1 MLTEKEDKFI
11 TYWEANRELQKKGFR
26 QYVKGLSRG
35 LAIGAAIILLVVAG
49 WYERADMEVNSKLS
63 TGVFILAIVIIAVF
77 MAWLYHNY
85 QWEMQEQQYLE
96 LLAKK
101 RKEQANANGG

>member
-1 MLTEKEDKFI
+1 MLTEKEEKFI
-11 TYWEANRELQKKGFR
+11 TYWEANRELQKKSFR
-26 QYVKGLSRG
+26 QFVKGMNRG
-35 LAIGAAIILLVVAG
+35 LAIGVAIIILIVAG

-63 TGVFILAIVIIAVF
+63 TGVLVAAIVIISVF
-77 MAWLYHNY
+77 MAWLYRNY

-101 RKEQANANGG
+101 RKEQAGTNAS